1 MSIVSRL
8 HRANM
13 QRIISYCYAVGLT
26 LSVIL
31 VTNGAQLQQV
41 LAGDNLAPSCQPS
54 LLNSRC
60 RRETAMYVTIQ
71 LRQDVAIALQQ
82 RQINTPAAQ
91 ELFKTAQELGVEL
104 KPMHP
109 GARDSYLAP
118 YFTAEVPNSAT
129 AERVIN
135 RLRNCEAV
143 EAAYVK
149 PADEMP

>member
-1 MSIVSRL
+1 
-8 HRANM
+8 
-13 QRIISYCYAVGLT
+13 
-26 LSVIL
+26 
-31 VTNGAQLQQV
+31 
-41 LAGDNLAPSCQPS
+41 
-54 LLNSRC
+54 
-60 RRETAMYVTIQ
+60 MYVTIQ

-82 RQINTPAAQ
+82 RQLNTPAAQ
-91 ELFKTAQELGVEL
+91 ELLKTAQELGVVL

-129 AERVIN
+129 AERVIKH
-135 RLRNCEAV
+135 LQNCEAV